1 MAIGTRNGLINQAHE
16 EVLAIVLTV
25 ASVGVGM
32 YFALYRLLVTPPE
45 FLFWIAVLILGPAAA
60 LLLGYTNRPFIAAI
74 VAGSLPATGAFFGQ
88 FLRALTLRGVKSAV
102 AGAVVPGSIV
112 LPVSGMLYIIG
123 VGFRAD
129 GTLHDRKRALI
140 ARMVAVILLGFVF
153 YWAQDVG
160 LVSTLGDH

>member
-1 MAIGTRNGLINQAHE
+1 MNQAPE
-16 EVLAIVLTV
+16 DILAIVLTA
-25 ASVGVGM
+25 ASVGIGT

-45 FLFWIAVLILGPAAA
+45 FLFWIAVLILSPAAA

-74 VAGSLPATGAFFGQ
+74 VAGSLPAAGAGFGQ
-88 FLRALTLRGVKSAV
+88 FLRELPLRGVESAV

-129 GTLHDRKRALI
+129 GTLHDRKRALA
-140 ARMVAVILLGFVF
+140 ARMAAVILLSFVI
-153 YWAQDVG
+153 YWAQDAR
-160 LVSTLGDH
+160 LVSRLSGH